1 MLLGRALQQHASVRM
16 TQNIRLIGQ
25 SLPTLGTAT
34 RQFHASG
41 AHGRRPREDDVHQKP
56 YSTPVFNQTY
66 PPEAP
71 TSDTIVPSSMLDAFN
86 NMFDRGPNVGVEIIS
101 KNGFVLSNNVR
112 VDSPLIL
119 LNGSAFMWN
128 VPQGSKLPFEN
139 WNEDML
145 KIFEVTAPKPELILF
160 GTGKSF
166 YPVPPHLRNYLHKL
180 GIQVDQM
187 STVSMWSMLIIPC
200 DGN

>member
-1 MLLGRALQQHASVRM
+1 MFLGKALQQNASLKM
-16 TQNIRLIGQ
+16 AGKFKLAGQ
-25 SLPTLGTAT
+25 SVPTLGTAT
-34 RQFHASG
+34 RQLHATYV
-41 AHGRRPREDDVHQKP
+41 HGRRAREDDVHQKP

-128 VPQGSKLPFEN
+128 VPQGSKSPFEN

-145 KIFEVTAPKPELILF
+145 KIFEVTAPKPELVLF

-166 YPVPPHLRNYLHKL
+166 YPIPLHLRNYLHKL

-187 STVSMWSMLIIPC
+187 STVSVW
-200 DGN
+200 

>member
-16 TQNIRLIGQ
+16 TKNIRLIGQ

-128 VPQGSKLPFEN
+128 VPQGSKSPFEN

>member
-128 VPQGSKLPFEN
+128 VPQGSKSPFEN